1 MRAWFI
7 IVACAVF
14 VDCNAKPQ
22 TETAHFVAFADRGAA
37 TNRDPW
43 YADSDEPTSS
53 DCEVP
58 QPLVLPV
65 PESNTDSAV
74 SMLKSESVVALT
86 MQQAQSLLGVKEL
99 NPDSLLERAAK
110 DADVQAEKREKKSQM
125 PAFEGDTADRMKELA
140 SEHRQTA
147 TKARGL
153 KRKLRPYLVRGLYLN
168 EGTGAFSV
176 YFRDTTL
183 WVVHGSLGKHAVPM
197 KRRPLVVFLEHVP
210 TKVYVSVR
218 MAE

>member
-1 MRAWFI
+1 MK
-7 IVACAVF
+7 AVF
-14 VDCNAKPQ
+14 CVLGCLLSFA
-22 TETAHFVAFADRGAA
+22 TEAMAGRGAA

-43 YADSDEPTSS
+43 CADSDEPTPW
-53 DCEVP
+53 DCVVP
-58 QPLVLPV
+58 RPLVLPI
-65 PESNTDSAV
+65 PDSKTDSAT

-86 MQQAQSLLGVKEL
+86 MQQVQTLLGVKEP

-110 DADVQAEKREKKSQM
+110 DADAQAEKREKESQM
-125 PAFEGDTADRMKELA
+125 PAFAGDTADRMKELA

-147 TKARGL
+147 AKTRGL
-153 KRKLRPYLVRGLYLN
+153 KGKLKPYLVRGLYLN

-176 YFRDTTL
+176 YVRDTTL